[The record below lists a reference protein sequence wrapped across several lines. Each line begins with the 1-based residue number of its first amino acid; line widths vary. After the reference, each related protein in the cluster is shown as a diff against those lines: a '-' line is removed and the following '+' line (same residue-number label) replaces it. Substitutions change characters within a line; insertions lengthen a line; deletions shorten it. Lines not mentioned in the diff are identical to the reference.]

1 MTTKLA
7 LVTKATR
14 HLGQERPVGLTDDTQ
29 AVREILAVYD
39 ETVAEALEGG
49 LWLWAL
55 RTVHITA
62 DADIEPA
69 YGRTYGYTLPDDFVR
84 ISNISNSPHFEG
96 NGELD
101 YDLTGPGRTLYADEE
116 SFYLRYVSDDADYG
130 MNLGAWPETFA
141 EGVGYA
147 LAFRSAIPIAK
158 DRGDRNDLMTLAE
171 RWYAKAKIRNAVD
184 ERVKSKPTGRLVR
197 SRFANPRRGG
207 SLRDSMR

>member
-7 LVTKATR
+7 LVEKACR
-14 HLGQERPVGLTDDTQ
+14 HTGQERPVTLADDTHPL
-29 AVREILAVYD
+29 REILAVYD
-39 ETVAEALEGG
+39 ETLAEALEGG
-49 LWLWAL
+49 LWIWAL
-55 RTVHITA
+55 RTVQITY
-62 DADIEPA
+62 DPDIDPEF
-69 YGRTYGYTLPDDFVR
+69 GRTYGYTLPDDFVR
-84 ISNISNSPHFEG
+84 IANINNSEIFSA

-101 YDLTGPGRTLYADEE
+101 YDLTGPGHTLYADEA
-116 SFYLRYVSDDADYG
+116 SFYLRYVSNDTDYG

-147 LAFRSAIPIAK
+147 LAYRSALPIAK

-171 RWYAKAKIRNAVD
+171 RWYGKAKIRNAVD
-184 ERVKSKPTGRLVR
+184 ERVKPKPTGRLLR

>member
-1 MTTKLA
+1 MTSKLA
-7 LVTKATR
+7 LVTRACR
-14 HLGQERPVGLTDDTQ
+14 HLGQERPVALTDDTH

-55 RTVHITA
+55 RTVYISYDT
-62 DADIEPA
+62 DIEPG
-69 YGRTYGYTLPDDFVR
+69 YGRTYGFTLPDDYVR
-84 ISNISNSPHFEG
+84 ISNVSNSPHFVA

-101 YDLTGPGRTLYADEE
+101 YDLGGPGDRLYADEAT
-116 SFYLRYVSDDADYG
+116 FYLRYVSDDANYG

-141 EGVGYA
+141 DGVGYA
-147 LAFRSAIPIAK
+147 LAYRSAIPIAK

-184 ERVKSKPTGRLVR
+184 ERVKSKPAGRLLR